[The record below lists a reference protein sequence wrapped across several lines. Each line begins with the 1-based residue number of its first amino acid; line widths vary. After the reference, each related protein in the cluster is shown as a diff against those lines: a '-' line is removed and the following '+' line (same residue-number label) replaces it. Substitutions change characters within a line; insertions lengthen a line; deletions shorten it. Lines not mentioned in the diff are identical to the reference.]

1 MGRRNATAWIER
13 TYGRKGGEGPTA
25 GKKAST
31 YRVRFPDGT
40 AAEKRVFHAIAPEA
54 TAYIYEHK
62 GVWYCAGVHDTP
74 APQMASYQTAA
85 AERVR

>member
-1 MGRRNATAWIER
+1 MGRRNGQGWIER

-25 GKKAST
+25 GKKAAT

-40 AAEKRVFHAIAPEA
+40 SAEKRVFHAIQPQA
-54 TAYIYEHK
+54 TAFIYEHDGK
-62 GVWYCAGVHDTP
+62 WYCAGVYDAE
-74 APQMASYQTAA
+74 APHMSHYQTAT